1 MLKMPGETRRIAQLV
16 QTNLSNVKDLKNHGN
31 YNKTAIEDGRRE
43 PKAYKANTIRIIRH
57 LIYSKKY
64 KSIKSGF
71 NTINNRSDIKSRFKA
86 AAGL

>member
-1 MLKMPGETRRIAQLV
+1 MPGETRRTAQLV
-16 QTNLSNVKDLKNHGN
+16 RTNLGDAKDPKNHGN
-31 YNKTAIEDGRRE
+31 YNRTAIEDGRRE
-43 PKAYKANTIRIIRH
+43 PKAYKANTIRIIKH

-71 NTINNRSDIKSRFKA
+71 NTINNRSDIKSRSKA